1 MAPEPSGWPPA
12 GDKTVLA
19 NQHTTPPLHV
29 KTRRSDLTLDAGAEY
44 RIGRDPSA
52 DIPMD
57 DSRVS
62 WHHAVLRAEGAIWV
76 LEDGGSTNGT
86 WIGSERQSRVEIR
99 AVTVVRLGDSD
110 EGPLV
115 RLEPGQPPVQQ
126 PPAQQPPAQQGF
138 GQQGFGQQGFGQQP
152 GTPQD
157 YQPQAGYQPG
167 QGGYQPGP
175 GGYQPGSGGYQPGQ
189 GGYQPGQGGYQP
201 GQSGGYQPG
210 GQQPQPVGGYQP
222 QQGWGGPQQ
231 GGVPAGTGSSV
242 ALPSVD
248 VRPTGRYKVQAQ
260 AIKIG
265 RTPDNDLIVNDLGVS
280 RKHAELRRTPTGRYE
295 IVDLGSHNGTY
306 INGAR
311 VDRKELTEDDLVSI
325 GHSTF
330 RLVGG
335 ELREFVDEGNISFA
349 AQDLKVVVDN
359 GKVLLDVTF
368 PIPEKCLMAVIG
380 PSGAGKSTLL
390 NALTGMRP
398 ADTGTVLYDNRDL
411 YAHYAELRHR
421 IGLVPQKD
429 IVHLQLT
436 ARSALGY
443 ASELRFPSDTG
454 KTERDDRVTEVIS
467 ELGLA
472 RHAEKKAE
480 NLSGGQLKRVSVA
493 MELLTKPSLLF
504 LDEPTSGLDPG
515 MDKSVME
522 QMRDLAHDGRTVIVV
537 THSMENL
544 DTCDRLLV
552 LAPGGRISYYG
563 PPDEGLAYFGQSRW
577 ADVFQG
583 FERALDGE
591 PGRDWGAEWAAKY
604 KASPYF
610 QKYVASQMVPPV
622 PQGQHGRQLGG
633 EPPLTPPRGRG
644 RLTQISTLS
653 RRYAKVLAS
662 DRGFLLVSAIL
673 PLVLGGLI
681 AGMSATDSLG
691 LTGQFVSKQVGGTN
705 KGAITTL
712 LVLVVCACLAG
723 AANSVRELVKER
735 PIYVRERAA
744 GESSG
749 AYLISKVLVL
759 GVISV
764 VQSVLLLAIG
774 LGPSLGK
781 LPPRGALLS
790 GTGGALVELLVA
802 MIVLSITS
810 MCLGLVI
817 SALVPT
823 NEIAMPIL
831 VGITMVQVVLSGGLG
846 FSLGPAGWVAPSSW
860 GMSALASTSNLNVI
874 GQGITPQSLW
884 KQSGSTWLID
894 IAAMIVL
901 SVIFLVISWWRLGKL
916 SPGRRK

>member
-1 MAPEPSGWPPA
+1 MAPEPSGWPPG

-19 NQHTTPPLHV
+19 SQRSTPPLHV
-29 KTRRSDLTLDAGAEY
+29 KTRRSDLTLDAGTEY
-44 RIGRDPSA
+44 RIGRDPNA
-52 DIPMD
+52 DIPLD

-62 WHHAVLRAEGAIWV
+62 WSHAVLRVDGGNWV
-76 LEDGGSTNGT
+76 LEDRGSTNGT
-86 WIGSERQSRVEIR
+86 WIGTERQGRVEIR
-99 AVTVVRLGDSD
+99 AVTVVRLGDAE

-115 RLEPGQPPVQQ
+115 RLEPGQAPVQE
-126 PPAQQPPAQQGF
+126 PPAQQGF
-138 GQQGFGQQGFGQQP
+138 GQQSAAPAGYAPSP
-152 GTPQD
+152 G
-157 YQPQAGYQPG
+157 YQPQSGYQPDPGGYQRPQPAGYQS
-167 QGGYQPGP
+167 QQP
-175 GGYQPGSGGYQPGQ
+175 GGYQPRQPAAAAPYQP
-189 GGYQPGQGGYQP
+189 
-201 GQSGGYQPG
+201 
-210 GQQPQPVGGYQP
+210 P
-222 QQGWGGPQQ
+222 QQGWAGPQQ
-231 GGVPAGTGSSV
+231 GAGTGSSV

-265 RTPDNDLIVNDLGVS
+265 RTPDNDLVVNDLGVS
-280 RKHAELRRTPTGRYE
+280 RHHAELRRTPTGTYE

-306 INGAR
+306 VNGAK
-311 VDRKELTEDDLVSI
+311 VSKKALTDADLVSI

-330 RLVGG
+330 RLAGG
-335 ELREFVDEGNISFA
+335 ELREFVDEGNVSFA

-398 ADTGTVLYDNRDL
+398 ADTGSVLYDNRDL
-411 YAHYAELRHR
+411 YSHYAELRHR

-443 ASELRFPSDTG
+443 ASELRFPTDTG
-454 KTERDDRVTEVIS
+454 KTERNERVQEVIT

-472 RHAEKKAE
+472 RHADKKAE

-563 PPDEGLAYFGQSRW
+563 PPDEGLAYFGKSRW

-591 PGRDWGAEWAAKY
+591 PGRDWGAEWAAQY
-604 KASPYF
+604 KASPFY
-610 QKYVASQMVPPV
+610 QKYVASQMAPTAPPAR
-622 PQGQHGRQLGG
+622 HGAELGG
-633 EPPLTPPRGRG
+633 EPPLTPPRRRG
-644 RLTQISTLS
+644 RLTQVSTLS
-653 RRYAKVLAS
+653 RRYARVLAS

-673 PLVLGGLI
+673 PIVLGGLV
-681 AGMSATDSLG
+681 AGMPAKFG
-691 LTGQFVSKQVGGTN
+691 LAAAPAAFAQQGGN
-705 KGAITTL
+705 KDAITKL

-735 PIYVRERAA
+735 PIYIRERAA

-749 AYLISKVLVL
+749 AYLISKFLVL
-759 GVISV
+759 GVICV
-764 VQSVLLLAIG
+764 FQSVILFGIGLAPSFGKMPAGGSVMPPLLELLL
-774 LGPSLGK
+774 
-781 LPPRGALLS
+781 
-790 GTGGALVELLVA
+790 A
-802 MIVLSITS
+802 MIVLSIVS
-810 MCLGLVI
+810 MTLGLVI

-831 VGITMVQVVLSGGLG
+831 VGITMVQVVLSGGVFAVASTMGLAQVAW
-846 FSLGPAGWVAPSSW
+846 LAPSFW
-860 GMSALASTSNLNVI
+860 GLNALASTSDLNHIWIQGPTVKPIGWWDHAASAWGSDIGALIALSLVFVVI
-874 GQGITPQSLW
+874 
-884 KQSGSTWLID
+884 
-894 IAAMIVL
+894 A
-901 SVIFLVISWWRLGKL
+901 WWRLGKL
-916 SPGRRK
+916 SPGRRR

>member
-1 MAPEPSGWPPA
+1 
-12 GDKTVLA
+12 
-19 NQHTTPPLHV
+19 
-29 KTRRSDLTLDAGAEY
+29 
-44 RIGRDPSA
+44 
-52 DIPMD
+52 
-57 DSRVS
+57 
-62 WHHAVLRAEGAIWV
+62 
-76 LEDGGSTNGT
+76 
-86 WIGSERQSRVEIR
+86 
-99 AVTVVRLGDSD
+99 
-110 EGPLV
+110 
-115 RLEPGQPPVQQ
+115 
-126 PPAQQPPAQQGF
+126 
-138 GQQGFGQQGFGQQP
+138 
-152 GTPQD
+152 
-157 YQPQAGYQPG
+157 
-167 QGGYQPGP
+167 
-175 GGYQPGSGGYQPGQ
+175 
-189 GGYQPGQGGYQP
+189 
-201 GQSGGYQPG
+201 
-210 GQQPQPVGGYQP
+210 
-222 QQGWGGPQQ
+222 
-231 GGVPAGTGSSV
+231 V

-265 RTPDNDLIVNDLGVS
+265 RTPDNDLVVNDLGVS

-295 IVDLGSHNGTY
+295 IVDLGSHNGTFV
-306 INGAR
+306 NGSR
-311 VDRKELTEDDLVSI
+311 VDRKELTEADLVSI

-330 RLVGG
+330 RLAGG
-335 ELREFVDEGNISFA
+335 ELREFVDEGNVSFA
-349 AQDLKVVVDN
+349 AQDLKVTVDN

-398 ADTGTVLYDNRDL
+398 ADSGSVLYDNRDL

-443 ASELRFPSDTG
+443 ASELRFPPDVG
-454 KTERDDRVTEVIS
+454 KTERGNRVTEVIT

-472 RHAEKKAE
+472 RHSEKKAE

-563 PPDEGLAYFGQSRW
+563 PPDEGLAYFGKARW
-577 ADVFQG
+577 ADVFQD

-591 PGRDWGAEWAAKY
+591 PGRDWGAEWAAQY
-604 KASPYF
+604 KSSPFY
-610 QKYVASQMVPPV
+610 QKYVASQMVAPA
-622 PQGQHGRQLGG
+622 PQGQHGAQLGG
-633 EPPLTPPRGRG
+633 EPPLTPPRRRG
-644 RLTQISTLS
+644 RLTQVSTLS
-653 RRYAKVLAS
+653 RRYARVLAS

-673 PLVLGGLI
+673 PIVLGGLV
-681 AGMSATDSLG
+681 AGMPAKFGLAPATGAALQ
-691 LTGQFVSKQVGGTN
+691 TGGN
-705 KGAITTL
+705 KDAITKL

-735 PIYVRERAA
+735 PIYIRERAA

-749 AYLISKVLVL
+749 AYLMSKILVL
-759 GVISV
+759 GVICV
-764 VQSVLLLAIG
+764 IQSIILFGIG
-774 LGPSLGK
+774 LAPSFGK
-781 LPPRGALLS
+781 LPAS
-790 GTGGALVELLVA
+790 GSVMPPLAELLLA
-802 MIVLSITS
+802 MIVLSIVS
-810 MCLGLVI
+810 MTLGLVI

-831 VGITMVQVVLSGGLG
+831 VGITMVQVVLSGGVFAVASTVGIAQVAWL
-846 FSLGPAGWVAPSSW
+846 APSFW
-860 GMSALASTSNLNVI
+860 GMNALASTADLNVI
-874 GQGITPQSLW
+874 QQTGTKPIGWWDHTASAW
-884 KQSGSTWLID
+884 GSDIGALIALAVVFVV
-894 IAAMIVL
+894 IA
-901 SVIFLVISWWRLGKL
+901 WWRLGKL

>member
-12 GDKTVLA
+12 GEKTVLA
-19 NQHTTPPLHV
+19 SQHSAPQLHV
-29 KTRRSDLTLDAGAEY
+29 KTRRSDLTLDPGAEY

-52 DIPMD
+52 DIPLD

-62 WHHAVLRAEGAIWV
+62 WGHAVLRVDGTTWI
-76 LEDGGSTNGT
+76 LEDRGSTNGT
-86 WIGSERQSRVEIR
+86 WVGSERQGRVEIR
-99 AVTVVRLGDSD
+99 SVTVVRLGDAD

-115 RLEPGQPPVQQ
+115 RMEPGQVPAQQ
-126 PPAQQPPAQQGF
+126 PPAQQPPVQPGF
-138 GQQGFGQQGFGQQP
+138 GQQGGGQQSA
-152 GTPQD
+152 TPQGYNPNQGYQPNQGYNPNQGYQPNQGYNPNQG
-157 YQPQAGYQPG
+157 YQPQGGYQPAQ

-175 GGYQPGSGGYQPGQ
+175 
-189 GGYQPGQGGYQP
+189 
-201 GQSGGYQPG
+201 
-210 GQQPQPVGGYQP
+210 QQPQPVGGYPP
-222 QQGWGGPQQ
+222 QQGWPGSQQ
-231 GGVPAGTGSSV
+231 GGVPAGSSV

-265 RTPDNDLIVNDLGVS
+265 RTPDNDLVVDDLGVS

-295 IVDLGSHNGTY
+295 IVDLGSHNGTFV
-306 INGAR
+306 NGSR
-311 VDRKELTEDDLVSI
+311 VDRKELTEADLVSI

-335 ELREFVDEGNISFA
+335 ELREFVDEGNVSFA
-349 AQDLKVVVDN
+349 AQDLKVTVDN

-398 ADTGTVLYDNRDL
+398 ADSGSVLYDNRDL
-411 YAHYAELRHR
+411 YSHYAELRHR

-443 ASELRFPSDTG
+443 ASELRFPSDVG
-454 KTERDDRVTEVIS
+454 KTERDSRVTEVIT

-472 RHAEKKAE
+472 RHSEKKAE

-563 PPDEGLAYFGQSRW
+563 PPDEGLAYFGKARW
-577 ADVFQG
+577 ADVFQD

-604 KASPYF
+604 KSSPFY
-610 QKYVASQMVPPV
+610 QKYVASQMVDPV
-622 PQGQHGRQLGG
+622 PQGPHGAQLGG
-633 EPPLTPPRGRG
+633 EPPLTPPRTRG
-644 RLTQISTLS
+644 RLTQVSTLS
-653 RRYAKVLAS
+653 RRYARVLAS
-662 DRGFLLVSAIL
+662 DKGFLLVSAIL
-673 PLVLGGLI
+673 PIVLGGLI

-691 LTGQFVSKQVGGTN
+691 LTGQFIPGQGGNN

-846 FSLGPAGWVAPSSW
+846 FSLGPVGWVAPSSW

-874 GQGITPQSLW
+874 GAGVTPQSLW
-884 KQSGSTWLID
+884 KQAGSTWLID
-894 IAAMIVL
+894 IVAMIVL
-901 SVIFLVISWWRLGKL
+901 AVIFLVISWWRLGKL
-916 SPGRRK
+916 SPGRRR

>member
-12 GDKTVLA
+12 GEKTVLA
-19 NQHTTPPLHV
+19 SQHTPLHV
-29 KTRRSDLTLDAGAEY
+29 KTRRSDLTLDPSTEY
-44 RIGRDPSA
+44 RIGRDPNA
-52 DIPMD
+52 DIPLD

-62 WHHAVLRAEGAIWV
+62 WNHAVLRVEGSTWV
-76 LEDGGSTNGT
+76 LEDRGSTNGT
-86 WIGSERQSRVEIR
+86 WIGSERQGRVEIR
-99 AVTVVRLGDSD
+99 SVTVVRLGDAE

-126 PPAQQPPAQQGF
+126 APPQQAPPQQAPQQGL
-138 GQQGFGQQGFGQQP
+138 GQHGLGQSAPSQ
-152 GTPQD
+152 
-157 YQPQAGYQPG
+157 
-167 QGGYQPGP
+167 
-175 GGYQPGSGGYQPGQ
+175 GGYQPGQ

-201 GQSGGYQPG
+201 GQGGYQPG
-210 GQQPQPVGGYQP
+210 QGGYQP
-222 QQGWGGPQQ
+222 QPQQAPWAGQQ
-231 GGVPAGTGSSV
+231 GGLSPAASA

-248 VRPTGRYKVQAQ
+248 IRPTGRYKVQAQ

-265 RTPDNDLIVNDLGVS
+265 RTPENDLVVNDLGVS

-306 INGAR
+306 INGQR

-335 ELREFVDEGNISFA
+335 ELREFVDEGNVSFA

-359 GKVLLDVTF
+359 GKVLLDVSF

-398 ADTGTVLYDNRDL
+398 ADTGSVLYDNRDL

-454 KTERDDRVTEVIS
+454 KTERDERVTEVIT

-563 PPDEGLAYFGQSRW
+563 PPDEGLAYFGKSRW

-591 PGRDWGAEWAAKY
+591 PGRDWGAEWAAQY
-604 KASPYF
+604 KASPFY

-622 PQGQHGRQLGG
+622 PQGQHAGQLGG

-644 RLTQISTLS
+644 RLTQVSTLS

-673 PLVLGGLI
+673 PIVLGGLV
-681 AGMSATDSLG
+681 AGMPAKFGLAAATGDALRN
-691 LTGQFVSKQVGGTN
+691 GGN
-705 KGAITTL
+705 KDAITKL

-735 PIYVRERAA
+735 PIYIRERAA

-749 AYLISKVLVL
+749 AYLLSKILVL
-759 GVISV
+759 GVICV
-764 VQSVLLLAIG
+764 VQSVILFGIG
-774 LGPSLGK
+774 LAPSFGK
-781 LPPRGALLS
+781 LPVTGSVLPPLL
-790 GTGGALVELLVA
+790 ELLLA
-802 MIVLSITS
+802 MIVLSIVS
-810 MCLGLVI
+810 MTLGLVI

-831 VGITMVQVVLSGGLG
+831 VGITMVQVVLSGGVFAVASTVGLAQVAW
-846 FSLGPAGWVAPSSW
+846 LAPSFW
-860 GMSALASTSNLNVI
+860 GMNALASTANLNVI
-874 GQGITPQSLW
+874 QQTGTKPIGWWDHTASAW
-884 KQSGSTWLID
+884 GSD
-894 IAAMIVL
+894 IGALLALALVF
-901 SVIFLVISWWRLGKL
+901 VVISWWRLGKL